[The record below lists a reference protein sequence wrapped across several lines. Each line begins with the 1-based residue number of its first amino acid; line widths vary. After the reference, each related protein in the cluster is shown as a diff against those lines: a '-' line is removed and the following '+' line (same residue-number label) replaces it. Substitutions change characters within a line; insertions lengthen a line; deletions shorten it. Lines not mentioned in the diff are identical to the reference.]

1 MNVLWIQIQII
12 FLTDAFNVL
21 EKDIGLTIL
30 LY

>member
-1 MNVLWIQIQII
+1 MNVLWIQII